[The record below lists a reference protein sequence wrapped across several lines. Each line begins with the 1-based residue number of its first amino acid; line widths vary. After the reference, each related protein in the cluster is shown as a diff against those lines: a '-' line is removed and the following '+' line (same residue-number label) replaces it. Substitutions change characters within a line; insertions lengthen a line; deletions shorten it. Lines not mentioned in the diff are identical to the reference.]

1 MAVVRPGSGADA
13 MRACVRARAG
23 SKPAREPSRAMG
35 QAGSA
40 RDGEPRFRARDP
52 HVRRRPIVARHEGVR
67 TQRPVRAA
75 LTGFFSAP
83 EPPSPQPASSK
94 PRRSRTTSPA
104 ASSWFC

>member
-75 LTGFFSAP
+75 LTGFFS
-83 EPPSPQPASSK
+83 ESGD
-94 PRRSRTTSPA
+94 RINRGT
-104 ASSWFC
+104 FNFLL

>member
-67 TQRPVRAA
+67 TQRPVLAA
-75 LTGFFSAP
+75 LTGFFSGLATSQQRKNG
-83 EPPSPQPASSK
+83 EKAVAG
-94 PRRSRTTSPA
+94 RSEVV
-104 ASSWFC
+104 